1 LTGPA
6 TTEPLFR
13 TALTGE
19 NSGLRDAFRVIRSE
33 RWMGEQVV
41 DPPRRIMGARVPVSS
56 DAREG
61 YWDLCAD
68 GPVDAPDL
76 FTVVT
81 RADYATVREEAV
93 VPEGLFEIHLQI
105 EGPTALDT
113 AASGDGAPERLFDQ
127 PALILCQAG
136 AQAGYQVLCA
146 AGPRKLVSLYIEP
159 RVLTDLFGLPID
171 RLGPLARQLL
181 QPIRAES
188 SIVAVP
194 ARLPLLGAVKSLTEH
209 RPFDRHRLQ
218 MIRAKSLEIL
228 CDVVDELKT
237 IDSAPFALT
246 LTASEIDMLER
257 AREILKRDIENPPTI
272 ASLARAVGTN
282 TDKLKRGFKLLFG
295 MTVFEYSLHCRMTEA
310 QRLLAQGLPVKS
322 VAVAV
327 GYRHQASFATAF
339 HNFFG
344 FTPSFVWK
352 GAAREA
358 ATDPAGG
365 ME

>member
-1 LTGPA
+1 MPRTSP
-6 TTEPLFR
+6 PSLFR
-13 TALTGE
+13 TALAGGD
-19 NSGLRDAFRVIRSE
+19 SGLRDAFRVIRA
-33 RWMGEQVV
+33 EQWAGDYVV
-41 DPPRRIMGARVPVSS
+41 DPPHRIMGARIPVSS
-56 DAREG
+56 DRREG

-68 GPVDAPDL
+68 GQVDAPDL

-81 RADYATVREEAV
+81 SADYATVREEAV
-93 VPEGLFEIHLQI
+93 VPEGLFEIHLLI
-105 EGPTALDT
+105 EGPAALDT
-113 AASGDGAPERLFDQ
+113 AASANGGYERHFEQ

-136 AQAGYQVLCA
+136 ANAGYLVLCP

-159 RVLTDLFGLPID
+159 KAFTKLFGLSID
-171 RLGPLARQLL
+171 ALGPLARQLL
-181 QPIRAES
+181 QPIRAET

-228 CDVVDELKT
+228 CHVVDELKT
-237 IDSAPFALT
+237 LDFTPFALT
-246 LTASEIDMLER
+246 LTSSEIDMLER
-257 AREILKRDIENPPTI
+257 ARAILKRDIENPPTI
-272 ASLARAVGTN
+272 ASLSRAVGTN

-295 MTVFEYSLHCRMTEA
+295 MTIFEYSLHCRMTEA
-310 QRLLAQGLPVKS
+310 QQLLSRGLPVKS
-322 VAVAV
+322 VANAV

-344 FTPSFVWK
+344 FSPSFVWK

-358 ATDPAGG
+358 SADPAGG
-365 ME
+365 AE